1 MGNCEK
7 CGKKIEEGAVFCK
20 SCTSDFNSKHIQK
33 KADTAE
39 LGIEAEL
46 FSYKRKHSTIKA
58 RVIIGFPIIFG
69 FLVIILGIIFIIP
82 DFVNLEENSIILPI
96 VITILSLLIIVQLYR
111 RIKKYPSLFLILT
124 LFILTTG
131 TTIAFPELSSL
142 LLSIGATLS
151 VLIVVTFIFQQY
163 GQKKVLFINLTV
175 MILAFGATIV
185 FPDYS
190 NIILA
195 SCLILAGFLL
205 ILGKL

>member
-7 CGKKIEEGAVFCK
+7 CGKIIEDGAVFCK
-20 SCTSDFNSKHIQK
+20 SCTGDFNAKHIQK

-46 FSYKRKHSTIKA
+46 FSYKRKHSTFRA
-58 RVIIGFPIIFG
+58 RFILGFPIILG
-69 FLVIILGIIFIIP
+69 LLVIVLGITFIIP
-82 DFVNLEENSIILPI
+82 DFGNFEENSIILPI
-96 VITILSLLIIVQLYR
+96 VITLLSLLIIVQLYR
-111 RIKKYPSLFLILT
+111 RIKQYPSLFLILT

-131 TTIAFPELSSL
+131 TTIAFPELSNL

-163 GQKKVLFINLTV
+163 GQKKVLFINLTL

-190 NIILA
+190 TLILA